1 MINLNRALLAL
12 LLVTSACASTQ
23 PRTVAW
29 EPRGSRDLEPGGV
42 TSEKASTR
50 PGSKTLDPPS
60 APADVSIPAGIDM
73 SRFELPVQYNER
85 VQHYIDLYTTSRR
98 STFAAWLRRMGRYR
112 DVIEDKLEQ
121 HGLPRELVYLPLIES
136 MYDPNAGS
144 RAGAVGLWQFM
155 AGTARSEGL
164 EVSEYVDERRD
175 PIRSTDAA
183 IRHLSGLY
191 NHFGSWYLT
200 AAAYN
205 SGSGRIGRL
214 LKEYGYS
221 KGQDEAFW
229 ALQDALPQETRNYVP
244 QLLAATIVGEN
255 AQYFGIN
262 APLDNA
268 VAFETVRVPGATDLK
283 AVARAS
289 ASTIEIIKSLN
300 PHYIKGMTP
309 PDRHSEV
316 RVPVGAAEGFG
327 VAFAEIPKSERV
339 RSTGGKTHVVKS
351 GETLS
356 GIASKYGTSVEAIQ
370 KVNRIKRPD
379 RVAVGRKLLI
389 PAT

>member
-1 MINLNRALLAL
+1 
-12 LLVTSACASTQ
+12 
-23 PRTVAW
+23 
-29 EPRGSRDLEPGGV
+29 
-42 TSEKASTR
+42 
-50 PGSKTLDPPS
+50 
-60 APADVSIPAGIDM
+60 M

-98 STFAAWLRRMGRYR
+98 STFTSWLRRMGRYR

-136 MYDPNAGS
+136 MYDPNAAS
-144 RAGAVGLWQFM
+144 HASAVGLWQFM

-191 NHFGSWYLT
+191 NHFGSWYLA

-205 SGSGRIGRL
+205 SGSGRVGRL
-214 LKEYGYS
+214 LKQYGYS

-229 ALQDALPQETRNYVP
+229 ALQDALPTETRNYVP
-244 QLLAATIVGEN
+244 QLLAAMIVGEN
-255 AQYFGIN
+255 AEHFGIK
-262 APLDNA
+262 APLERP
-268 VAFETVRVPGATDLK
+268 VAFETVRVPGATDLR
-283 AVARAS
+283 AVARAAETS
-289 ASTIEIIKSLN
+289 IETIKSLN
-300 PHYIKGMTP
+300 FHYIKGMTP
-309 PDRHSEV
+309 PNRYSEV
-316 RVPVGAAEGFG
+316 RVPVGSADGFD
-327 VAFAEIPKSERV
+327 VAFAQIPKSERV

-351 GETLS
+351 GESLS
-356 GIASKYGTSVEAIQ
+356 VIAKKYGISVEAIQ
-370 KVNRIKRPD
+370 KVNRIKRAD
-379 RVAVGRKLLI
+379 RVAAGRKLVI

>member
-1 MINLNRALLAL
+1 M
-12 LLVTSACASTQ
+12 
-23 PRTVAW
+23 
-29 EPRGSRDLEPGGV
+29 
-42 TSEKASTR
+42 K
-50 PGSKTLDPPS
+50 
-60 APADVSIPAGIDM
+60 GIDM

-85 VQHYIDLYTTSRR
+85 VQHYIDLFTQTRR
-98 STFAAWLRRMGRYR
+98 NTFATWLRRMGRYR
-112 DVIEDKLEQ
+112 TLIEEKLELN
-121 HGLPRELVYLPLIES
+121 GLPRELVYLPLIES

-155 AGTARSEGL
+155 AGTARAEGL
-164 EVSEYVDERRD
+164 RVDQYVDERRD

-183 IRHLSGLY
+183 LRHLSGLY

-221 KGQDEAFW
+221 RGQDDAFW
-229 ALQDALPQETRNYVP
+229 ALQDALPRETRDYVP

-255 AQYFGIN
+255 PDHFGF
-262 APLDNA
+262 D
-268 VAFETVRVPGATDLK
+268 VALETPVRHESVTVPPATDLR
-283 AVARAS
+283 AVARAANTS
-289 ASTIEIIKSLN
+289 YETIKLLN
-300 PHYIKGMTP
+300 SHYIKGMTP
-309 PDRHSEV
+309 PNRYSEV
-316 RVPVGAAEGFG
+316 RVPPGSADNFQ
-327 VAFAEIPKSERV
+327 VAFSQIPKAERT
-339 RSTGGKTHVVKS
+339 RTLDWNKTHVVKS

-356 GIASKYGTSVEAIQ
+356 GIAAKYGTSVEAIQ

-379 RVAVGRKLLI
+379 RVGAGRKLVI